1 MELYQ
6 WFDCCDVVIA
16 SPLFLVPLGSLLT
29 VFGFLTGTA
38 AAMGTSDVFLLLGF
52 CPYLTIAV
60 AVARTAAPPDDA
72 TLDDGFDVV
81 ALAHGLCFFNGGTNA
96 RR

>member
-16 SPLFLVPLGSLLT
+16 SSLFLVPLGSLLT
-29 VFGFLTGTA
+29 VFGLLAGTA
-38 AAMGTSDVFLLLGF
+38 ATMGTGNVFLLFGF

-60 AVARTAAPPDDA
+60 AVTRTAAPPDDA

-81 ALAHGLCFFNGGTNA
+81 ALAHNLFF
-96 RR
+96 